1 MSLGRLGAADLLD
14 ELLRGSWPALPPG
27 HAARVVERIAENVA
41 ILAGN
46 EIVAVVDCLAAA
58 AAGTVDAEAPR
69 PDAMVSVLAAY
80 AEAGAGTAG
89 QEAAKAATALLA
101 GVRNNDDRSRGMADV
116 AYALHRLDLDDDA
129 EQAFAAAL
137 DAARQSGR
145 EAVYYVI
152 GRYAEATDDPQR
164 LIRISRTLVDVD
176 SWWSYRPPGS
186 RTAFVAA
193 VGDNL
198 SKRA

>member
-1 MSLGRLGAADLLD
+1 M
-14 ELLRGSWPALPPG
+14 
-27 HAARVVERIAENVA
+27 A

-58 AAGTVDAEAPR
+58 AGTVDAEAPR
-69 PDAMVSVLAAY
+69 PDAMVSLLAAY

-198 SKRA
+198 SEGA